1 MVLTSFQQATSPML
15 PFKLLIKEK
24 KGLGQDTEIN
34 ESLKKNKILHLK
46 LEGEAISLK
55 EDKWGKWFSLGEDES
70 TCIFQDAQPFPWQEQ
85 AFSQGT

>member
-55 EDKWGKWFSLGEDES
+55 EDK
-70 TCIFQDAQPFPWQEQ
+70 
-85 AFSQGT
+85 